1 MLMPQANW
9 IILLHFLLLWGSVIT
24 GLASQWR
31 IPLPLYL
38 SLPMGAMIWLLG
50 VFYNLSTLRRQRL
63 NAESHRLAVQKRVYH
78 RIAARTVMNLGVVVA
93 SRSWLTLIVTALL
106 IPLYA
111 NAARRRQQYLDYL
124 RTGMLSDAFPHRVS
138 RR

>member
-1 MLMPQANW
+1 MPQANW

-31 IPLPLYL
+31 IPLPLSL
-38 SLPMGAMIWLLG
+38 SLPLGAMIWLLG

-93 SRSWLTLIVTALL
+93 SRSWLTLVVTALL

>member
-9 IILLHFLLLWGSVIT
+9 VILLHLLLLWGSVIT

-31 IPLPLYL
+31 IPLPLSL
-38 SLPMGAMIWLLG
+38 SLPLGAMIWLLG
-50 VFYNLSTLRRQRL
+50 VFYNLRTLRRQRFI
-63 NAESHRLAVQKRVYH
+63 AESHRLAVQKRLYH

-124 RTGMLSDAFPHRVS
+124 RTGILSDAFPHRVS

>member
-9 IILLHFLLLWGSVIT
+9 IIFLHFLLLWGSVIT

-31 IPLPLYL
+31 IPLPLAAA
-38 SLPMGAMIWLLG
+38 LPLGSMIWLLG
-50 VFYNLSTLRRQRL
+50 VLYNLSTLRRHRL
-63 NAESHRLAVQKRVYH
+63 RPESHRTALQKRIYQ
-78 RIAARTVMNLGVVVA
+78 RIAARTFMNLGVTVA
-93 SRSWLTLIVTALL
+93 SRSWLTLMVTALL

-124 RTGMLSDAFPHRVS
+124 RTGMMSDAFPHRIS

>member
-1 MLMPQANW
+1 MPQANW

>member
-1 MLMPQANW
+1 MLMAQANW

-24 GLASQWR
+24 GLASQWH
-31 IPLPLYL
+31 IPLPFAVSIPL
-38 SLPMGAMIWLLG
+38 GTMIWLLG
-50 VFYNLSTLRRQRL
+50 VLYNLSTLRRHRL
-63 NAESHRLAVQKRVYH
+63 NPEARRTALQRRAYQ
-78 RIAARTVMNLGVVVA
+78 RIAARTVMNLGVGLA
-93 SRSWLTLIVTALL
+93 SRSWLTLIVSVLL

-124 RTGMLSDAFPHRVS
+124 RTGMMSDAFPHRIT

>member
-1 MLMPQANW
+1 MPQANW
-9 IILLHFLLLWGSVIT
+9 VILLHLLLLWGSVIT

-31 IPLPLYL
+31 IPLPLSL
-38 SLPMGAMIWLLG
+38 SLPLGAMIWLLG
-50 VFYNLSTLRRQRL
+50 VFYNLRTLRRQRFI
-63 NAESHRLAVQKRVYH
+63 AESHRLAVQKRLYH

-124 RTGMLSDAFPHRVS
+124 RTGILSDAFPHRVS